1 MNLTSEKIAEMKRS
15 IREGNDLFR
24 NTFFPFF
31 GKILL
36 TKGVREH
43 CRKEEVL
50 GSVEIESVTG
60 MYCKKRDKCY
70 EKFFFKI
77 DYYDLDFNYGADPLS
92 EPFKRVLTIM
102 KAEEY

>member
-1 MNLTSEKIAEMKRS
+1 
-15 IREGNDLFR
+15 
-24 NTFFPFF
+24 
-31 GKILL
+31 
-36 TKGVREH
+36 
-43 CRKEEVL
+43 
-50 GSVEIESVTG
+50 

-102 KAEEY
+102 KAEEYQELRYKMKKSEAKKVLMKSFFAGI